1 MTQKAVSIVRDS
13 KGRIL
18 AEIYPSTEKKEPCF
32 RYRIIG
38 GNGEKMDSSSQG
50 YGSVRDAH
58 RGLMDLRERTSEIIF
73 VYFR

>member
-38 GNGEKMDSSSQG
+38 GNGEKWILHRKDMDQ
-50 YGSVRDAH
+50 
-58 RGLMDLRERTSEIIF
+58 F
-73 VYFR
+73 VMHIED